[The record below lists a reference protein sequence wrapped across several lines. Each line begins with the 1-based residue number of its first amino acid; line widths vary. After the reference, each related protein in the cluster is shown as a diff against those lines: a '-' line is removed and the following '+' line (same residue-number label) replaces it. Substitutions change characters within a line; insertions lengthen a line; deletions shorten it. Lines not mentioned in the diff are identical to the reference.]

1 MDAADLRVFEVVAR
15 LGAMNR
21 AAAELNTVQSN
32 VTARVRHLEE
42 LLGTTLFDRHSG
54 GVALTRAGQRLLPY
68 ASRVSQLL
76 QEAGRA
82 VEDDGT
88 PKGPL
93 SLGALESTVKLQ
105 LSPIL
110 IRYAARYREVD
121 LILRTAN
128 SADLTVDVLEYR
140 LEGAFVCGP
149 VAHADLEE
157 EIVFHEPLV
166 LVIPAGIKDFDQV
179 IKKGDIRIIVHHRG
193 CSYGQRLEAYFA
205 RHGVVG
211 LCRIEFGT
219 IDAVLECIAAGV
231 GMTLLPKNLVTQAW
245 RDRGITFRELPGPD
259 AVLHTVFIRRRDA
272 YVSSALD
279 AFMQFARIG
288 PSRLQAP
295 E

>member
-42 LLGTTLFDRHSG
+42 LLGTTLFERHSG

-110 IRYAARYREVD
+110 VRYAARYREVD

-140 LEGAFVCGP
+140 LEGAFVC

-205 RHGVVG
+205 RHGVV
-211 LCRIEFGT
+211 
-219 IDAVLECIAAGV
+219 ECIAAGV